1 VPSYARDIKAGRA
14 SVELTTKDRMQ
25 RGLARA
31 RARLKHFSED
41 VQALGMQMTTAAA
54 GILAPMALATKSFA
68 DFQQQMANVSTM
80 VSDTGAH
87 MGRFTEGVRKMA
99 VEFGEST
106 EALAGG
112 LYDILSASVAPAK
125 ALEVL
130 ETAVKAA
137 KAGMTDTKTAA
148 DAITTV
154 LNAYSLSAE
163 RAGDVSDLLFSV
175 VRRGKT
181 TFGQLAPQI
190 GMVASTAASAGL
202 SMEELGASVAVLT
215 RAGVRTENAIT
226 AVNRIVA
233 TFLKTTPA
241 SAKAAKDLGF
251 SLDTATLK
259 AEGLAGVFERLADL
273 DPGQVAE
280 IFPNIRALRGV
291 VPALENLE
299 GFGEDI
305 EAMGARAGAT
315 EEAYEK
321 MTKTLTHA
329 FNQMKQAAVVAAGR
343 IGEALGGTMKGL
355 IKGVKEWMD
364 GVVAWVKRNKD
375 LIATIG
381 KIALKVGLWAGA
393 IGGLLVIV
401 GKLGAGITAL
411 VGVVKTLHLAF
422 SALAASNPLGWAL
435 VGVGAVVALGVAIS
449 QLTQYTAKLHDQEKQ
464 ILATADKERAADLA
478 KIERL
483 KQLQG
488 KHEKTNAEIKEAQR
502 LAGELSGKYDGVK
515 VSVDKATGAISG
527 MAGAFKEV
535 TEQMREQTRLQL
547 ARRQEEIF
555 ENMAEIE
562 KEIES
567 HADIFAHPIQV
578 VGTIATG
585 EMPDEVKALY
595 DRLDALQ
602 AQAAKIE
609 ERRAALRLGIG
620 GEEALTGG
628 AEATEEEAAQDAAR
642 KAAEAVAEKR
652 ADTEQQL
659 LDELV
664 RLKIQAFEDEHERRM
679 AMIRQEY
686 DERYRQLQDQGA
698 SEKALARLQSVR
710 DEKLAAE
717 RKRYAE
723 AVAAKEKEAREEAAR
738 EMQAQANR
746 EADLRGRIARQEIMN
761 TKEGVAQ
768 RKALLQLEKKQAL
781 AEAETAGER
790 SLVEKLY
797 GLKLKAL
804 GAARDIAD
812 RFATRGTFSARAA
825 GLAVRDR
832 TAERNLKAN
841 EETAKRTKR
850 MDERDRR
857 RGELAYS

>member
-31 RARLKHFSED
+31 RARLKYFAQD

-54 GILAPMALATKSFA
+54 GILAPMALATKAFA
-68 DFQQQMANVSTM
+68 DFQQRMANVSTM

-87 MGRFTEGVRKMA
+87 MGRFTEGVRRMA

-163 RAGDVSDLLFSV
+163 AAGDVSDLLFSV

-181 TFGQLAPQI
+181 TFAELAPQI
-190 GMVASTAASAGL
+190 GLVASTAASAGL
-202 SMEELGASVAVLT
+202 SLEELGASVAVLT

-241 SAKAAKDLGF
+241 SAKAAEELGF
-251 SLDTATLK
+251 SLDTATLR
-259 AEGLAGVFERLADL
+259 AEGLAGVFERLARL

-280 IFPNIRALRGV
+280 IFPNIRALRGII
-291 VPALENLE
+291 PALNNLK
-299 GFGEDI
+299 GFAEDI

-315 EEAYEK
+315 EEAYRK

-355 IKGVKEWMD
+355 IKDVKDWLD
-364 GVVAWVKRNKD
+364 GVVKWVKENKD
-375 LIATIG
+375 LIASYG
-381 KIALKVGLWAGA
+381 KLALKAGLWLGV
-393 IGGLLVIV
+393 IGGGLVV
-401 GKLGAGITAL
+401 LGKLAASLTAIIGI
-411 VGVVKTLHLAF
+411 VKGVSAAF
-422 SALAASNPLGWAL
+422 TALAASNPLGWVAL
-435 VGVGAVVALGVAIS
+435 GIGAVVALGLAIS
-449 QLTQYTAKLHDQEKQ
+449 RLRSYTAQLHDEQKKALETTHQ
-464 ILATADKERAADLA
+464 QNAADLA
-478 KIERL
+478 KLRRL
-483 KQLQG
+483 KELQG
-488 KHEKTNAEIKEAQR
+488 KHAKTNAEIKEAQR
-502 LAGELSGKYDGVK
+502 LVDEISSSYDGVT
-515 VSVDKATGAISG
+515 VSVEKATGAISG
-527 MAGAFKEV
+527 MAGVMQKV
-535 TEQMREQTRLQL
+535 TDQMREQTRLQL
-547 ARRQEEIF
+547 AERQREIF
-555 ENMAEIE
+555 ENIREIE

-567 HADIFAHPIQV
+567 HADVFAHPLQV
-578 VGTIATG
+578 AGTIATG
-585 EMPDEVKALY
+585 EMPEEVKALFEQ
-595 DRLDALQ
+595 REALR
-602 AQAAKIE
+602 AEAAKIE
-609 ERRAALRLGIG
+609 GQIQILRRGG
-620 GEEALTGG
+620 GEEIMTGG
-628 AEATEEEAAQDAAR
+628 AEATETEAAQEAAR
-642 KAAEAVAEKR
+642 KAAEATAKAR

-664 RLKIQAFEDEHERRM
+664 RLKIQAFEDEHQRRM

-686 DERYRQLQDQGA
+686 DERYRQLQEQGA
-698 SEKALARLQSVR
+698 SEAALARLQNIR

-717 RKRYAE
+717 RKLHAE
-723 AVAAKEKEAREEAAR
+723 EVAEKEKEARAEAAR
-738 EMQAQANR
+738 EIEAQMDR
-746 EADLRGRIARQEIMN
+746 EASLRNQIARQEIMN

-781 AEAETAGER
+781 AEAETEKQRGYI
-790 SLVEKLY
+790 EKLY

-804 GAARDIAD
+804 RAARDIAD
-812 RFATRGTFSARAA
+812 RFTTRGTFSARAT

-841 EETAKRTKR
+841 EEAAKHVKR

-857 RGELAYS
+857 RGELAFV